1 MSTAQNRHI
10 FESATNR
17 QTFETNVVITTPS
30 IQAQMKFWIVICEG
44 IRLKNF
50 QDNFET
56 IKRLDEQISLGWLW
70 TFLFLK
76 YVNFEVFHL
85 VILSAIHFLF
95 LRSVC
100 TT

>member
-1 MSTAQNRHI
+1 MSTAQNRRI

-17 QTFETNVVITTPS
+17 QTFETNVV

-76 YVNFEVFHL
+76 YGNFEVFHL